1 MAFQRKQADLNQLDK
16 IVRNEFGKMI
26 STFTRL
32 FGIQHLHLAEKVIE
46 ESTIKARS
54 IFQSRGMPQNTK
66 DLIWNIARI
75 KGTEILRRENRL
87 YDKSLKMNQISSE
100 DFKLLTNL
108 SDELIRENQLRMMFV
123 SCHPT
128 IERDSQVTLILKLL
142 GGFNIQD
149 IAKGLSINESATVKR
164 LKKGREKMRELKIA
178 YDLPKGSK
186 LSKNLNSVLQSLYL
200 IFNKGY
206 NTPHENVEIGSDFC
220 IEAIRLATLLVEDPL
235 TDKPETNALLSLML
249 LEASRLPAKFD
260 ENGDVLLLQEQ
271 DRSLWNRNMIN
282 KGLSFLHKSASSNQ
296 VSEYHLRAGVS
307 ACHGISKNYRDT
319 DWRKI
324 LSLYD
329 NYLMFNSKPDI
340 ELDRAIAYSK
350 VFGARPGIKTIK
362 GIAKKKELAKNHLL
376 YSTLGNLYLELNQ
389 YKDALHNYKKALK
402 YSELKNDQSFYK
414 KKIDICSNRIEMTNR
429 YGLQKSF

>member
-1 MAFQRKQADLNQLDK
+1 MAFQRKQADLNRLDK

-108 SDELIRENQLRMMFV
+108 SDELIRENKIRMMFV

-149 IAKGLSINESATVKR
+149 IAKGLSINESTTVKR

-186 LSKNLNSVLQSLYL
+186 LSKNLNSLLQSLYL

-206 NTPHENVEIGSDFC
+206 NPPHENVEIGSDFC
-220 IEAIRLATLLVEDPL
+220 I
-235 TDKPETNALLSLML
+235 
-249 LEASRLPAKFD
+249 
-260 ENGDVLLLQEQ
+260 
-271 DRSLWNRNMIN
+271 
-282 KGLSFLHKSASSNQ
+282 
-296 VSEYHLRAGVS
+296 
-307 ACHGISKNYRDT
+307 
-319 DWRKI
+319 
-324 LSLYD
+324 
-329 NYLMFNSKPDI
+329 
-340 ELDRAIAYSK
+340 
-350 VFGARPGIKTIK
+350 
-362 GIAKKKELAKNHLL
+362 
-376 YSTLGNLYLELNQ
+376 
-389 YKDALHNYKKALK
+389 
-402 YSELKNDQSFYK
+402 
-414 KKIDICSNRIEMTNR
+414 
-429 YGLQKSF
+429 